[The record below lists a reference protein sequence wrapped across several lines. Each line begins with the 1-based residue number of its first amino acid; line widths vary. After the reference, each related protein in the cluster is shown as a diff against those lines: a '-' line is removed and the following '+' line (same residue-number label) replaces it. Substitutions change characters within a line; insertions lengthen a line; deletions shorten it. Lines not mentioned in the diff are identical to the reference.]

1 MADLGL
7 DVSDSKFKPA
17 KSLAGPG
24 LFSKMPRTM
33 TFATGH
39 PMHDIGD
46 PSPIGEDEENK
57 APAVVILSKKASST
71 TRKKIIA
78 PRT

>member
-1 MADLGL
+1 MADLGV

-17 KSLAGPG
+17 KSLAPG

-33 TFATGH
+33 TFVHGH

-57 APAVVILSKKASST
+57 APAVVTLSKKASST